1 MDMKVDSKLIRR
13 LREQRAWSQEHLA
26 EVTGLGLRT
35 IQRIESTGAAAY
47 ESARALA
54 AVLEI
59 DVARLRVEDPP
70 AAETRTFPAAD
81 TRAME
86 TAAPAVAPAHPLRRR
101 ALRPAPPWRR
111 PAMVG
116 VAVLAVGG
124 ALFLA
129 KNGFADPIQ
138 LDVDVSINDQKW
150 ERRMVVDEGT
160 LVPNVN
166 DVTLGD
172 TLKFE
177 IVPTIQDNGIMLT
190 MKLLVRE
197 GERYVLVAS
206 PSILVE
212 DGQEGAVKFT
222 TDDGKS
228 FELSITPRSN
238 PTDAPKRLRQLR

>member
-47 ESARALA
+47 ESARSLA

-59 DVARLRVEDPP
+59 DVARLRVADPPEAETP
-70 AAETRTFPAAD
+70 AAEPAEAG
-81 TRAME
+81 
-86 TAAPAVAPAHPLRRR
+86 AAGGHPHRRFD
-101 ALRPAPPWRR
+101 LRPAPPWLR

-116 VAVLAVGG
+116 AAVLAVGG

-129 KNGFADPIQ
+129 RNGFADPIQ
-138 LDVDVSINDQKW
+138 LDVGVSMDDQKW

-172 TLKFE
+172 VLRFE
-177 IVPTIQDNGIMLT
+177 IVPTIEKGGVMLT

-197 GERYVLVAS
+197 GDKYVLVSS
-206 PSILVE
+206 PRLLTENGKEAEVR
-212 DGQEGAVKFT
+212 FT
-222 TDDGKS
+222 TIDGKS
-228 FELSITPRSN
+228 FQLLVTPRSN
-238 PTDAPKRLRQLR
+238 PTEVPKQLHERR

>member
-47 ESARALA
+47 ESALALA

-59 DVARLRVEDPP
+59 DVARLRVADPP
-70 AAETRTFPAAD
+70 VAATQGLPAAD

-86 TAAPAVAPAHPLRRR
+86 TAALTAARADSARRR
-101 ALRPAPPWRR
+101 VLRPAPSWLR

-116 VAVLAVGG
+116 TAVLAVGG

-129 KNGFADPIQ
+129 RNGFADPIQ
-138 LDVDVSINDQKW
+138 LDVGISIDDQKW

-166 DVTLGD
+166 DVTLD
-172 TLKFE
+172 DVLRFE
-177 IVPTIQDNGIMLT
+177 IVPTIDRDGIMLT

-197 GERYVLVAS
+197 GDKYVLIGT
-206 PSILVE
+206 PSMWTKIGEEAEVR
-212 DGQEGAVKFT
+212 FT
-222 TDDGKS
+222 TVDGKS
-228 FELSITPRSN
+228 FQIQITPRGDPLQS
-238 PTDAPKRLRQLR
+238 PKQRQQIR